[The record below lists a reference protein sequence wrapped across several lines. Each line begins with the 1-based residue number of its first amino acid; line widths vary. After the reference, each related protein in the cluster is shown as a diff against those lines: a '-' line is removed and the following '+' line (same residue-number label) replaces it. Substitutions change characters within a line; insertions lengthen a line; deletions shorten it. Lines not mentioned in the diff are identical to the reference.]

1 MNSSDYIFSM
11 QALNHWLEDLEYGS
25 DSTPNPERDKMILQL
40 NKSFNNIFKDFSELY
55 KAETGMEPPESL
67 KELMTYEKPSQGGVS
82 LEGTFKREISLSLDV
97 KSSIN
102 KLIDEYDYKKL
113 KEAFSQNMGSEKL
126 YLNIEEAEALIE
138 LVIIEQKKALLKY
151 PNYDKSLDC
160 YNEEHENM
168 ILGVQCGLYEKV
180 ILSVTEAFKEI
191 DKECLI

>member
-1 MNSSDYIFSM
+1 
-11 QALNHWLEDLEYGS
+11 
-25 DSTPNPERDKMILQL
+25 MILQL

-67 KELMTYEKPSQGGVS
+67 KEMMIYEKPKVEGSP
-82 LEGTFKREISLSLDV
+82 LENTFKREISLSLDV
-97 KSSIN
+97 KSSVN

-113 KEAFSQNMGSEKL
+113 KETFSQNTNSEKL

-138 LVIIEQKKALLKY
+138 LVIIEQKKALLQY
-151 PNYDKSLDC
+151 PNYDKSLES